1 MAVDTTS
8 SNIVYI
14 DLIDRGLKDY
24 YTALKVDTYWDVK
37 EDKGEF
43 KKYCENNGLEVTKLL
58 SIIDIHS
65 TIHYIH
71 HSLSIQLIKRN
82 TTIFKQR

>member
-1 MAVDTTS
+1 MKNVKFINFSSQLKFHSLVMAVDTTS

-43 KKYCENNGLEVTKLL
+43 KKYCENNGLEVTKN
-58 SIIDIHS
+58 
-65 TIHYIH
+65 YY
-71 HSLSIQLIKRN
+71 Q
-82 TTIFKQR
+82 